1 MNLFRLL
8 PRRLRRRMFR
18 YTPAGF
24 PDVSSC
30 GTFYDV
36 RTTVFQGE
44 DMMVLEYPQLEMQRS
59 LFERATRLLPP
70 RGKVLDLGSGLGD
83 LLGYFDERCL
93 PYDDYVGID
102 VSERMV
108 VEARR
113 RHGDRFERRDIL
125 AAPFEAGRF
134 DTGYVLSV
142 LGYPIGKDPTA
153 TMMAIIERT
162 YSACRGGIVFSHLV
176 SGRKEGL
183 SFTSVP
189 LELAAACERA
199 FGAQAEVDDWG
210 SFTYL
215 LALRHP
221 MPQPLSARGVN

>member
-8 PRRLRRRMFR
+8 PKSLRGRMFR
-18 YTPAGF
+18 YTPESF

-44 DMMVLEYPQLEMQRS
+44 DMMVLEYPQREAQQR

-70 RGKVLDLGSGLGD
+70 QGKVLDLGSGLGD
-83 LLGYFDERCL
+83 LLCHFDRRAIHCDEYL
-93 PYDDYVGID
+93 GID
-102 VSERMV
+102 VSEWMV
-108 VEARR
+108 FEARR

-125 AAPFEAGRF
+125 VDPFEAGRF
-134 DTGYVLSV
+134 DTGYILSV
-142 LGYPIGKDPTA
+142 LGYPIGEDPTA
-153 TMMAIIERT
+153 TMMAIIGSA

-176 SGRKEGL
+176 TGRKEGL

-189 LELAAACERA
+189 SELAAACERA
-199 FGAQAEVDDWG
+199 FGARAQIDDWG

-221 MPQPLSARGVN
+221 APDPHPQGE

>member
-8 PRRLRRRMFR
+8 PRGLRRRMFR
-18 YTPAGF
+18 YTPVGF
-24 PDVSSC
+24 PDVASC
-30 GTFYDV
+30 GAFYDV

-44 DMMVLEYPQLEMQRS
+44 DMMVLEYPRPEMQRR

-83 LLGYFDERCL
+83 LLSYFDERRL
-93 PYDDYVGID
+93 PYDEYLGID

-108 VEARR
+108 AEARR
-113 RHGDRFERRDIL
+113 RHGERFEHRDIL
-125 AAPFEAGRF
+125 TAPFEAGRF
-134 DTGYVLSV
+134 GTGYILSV
-142 LGYPIGKDPTA
+142 LGYPIGEDPAA
-153 TMMAIIERT
+153 TMMTIIGRAYT
-162 YSACRGGIVFSHLV
+162 ACQRGIVFSHLV

-183 SFTSVP
+183 TFTTVP
-189 LELAAACERA
+189 ERLAAECERA
-199 FGAQAEVDDWG
+199 LGAQAEIDDWG

-221 MPQPLSARGVN
+221 GIQAPSAR